1 MYEALTA
8 NLFTFYYCFF
18 FLSPDDNLAVLY
30 KNNNGYSLTGLSKKV
45 HIDFNT
51 KDVVGVLTN
60 APSVIPVHNPGFR
73 VYQYHQSDYTIL
85 GWDQY
90 AADLTQANKDNQ
102 ITWKKEYNS
111 AQVYGVSKLDVSGW
125 QALVQSLKT
134 SKKIFNKYKSFIKVE
149 GI

>member
-1 MYEALTA
+1 
-8 NLFTFYYCFF
+8 
-18 FLSPDDNLAVLY
+18 
-30 KNNNGYSLTGLSKKV
+30 V

-51 KDVVGVLTN
+51 KDIVGVLTN
-60 APSVIPVHNPGFR
+60 APSVIPANNPGIR
-73 VYQYHQSDYTIL
+73 VYQYDESDYTIL

-111 AQVYGVSKLDVSGW
+111 AQAYGVSKLDASGW